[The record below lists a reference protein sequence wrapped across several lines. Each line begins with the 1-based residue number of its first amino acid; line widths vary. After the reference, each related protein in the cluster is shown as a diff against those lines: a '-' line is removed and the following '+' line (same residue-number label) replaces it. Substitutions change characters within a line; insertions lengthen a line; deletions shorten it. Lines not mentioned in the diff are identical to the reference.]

1 MGHSRRWISREE
13 IAEIHDA
20 IASKAADDS
29 NRALADH
36 QYGKAGDDI
45 AHCSQHLQAANMIR
59 EIDHLDR
66 VTGRNTEDRLRREGR
81 PVLPRNS
88 R

>member
-1 MGHSRRWISREE
+1 MGHNRRWISREE

-36 QYGKAGDDI
+36 QYGKAADEI

-59 EIDHLDR
+59 EIETL
-66 VTGRNTEDRLRREGR
+66 GSIALRPWARR
-81 PVLPRNS
+81 
-88 R
+88 